1 MAIGHLGVEI
11 EPLTSLSI
19 CDPNGP
25 VASGTPKCPLVP
37 SEPVRFRI
45 KLETTKE
52 DGSPLV
58 ECFQICSWARQ
69 RIAAVADLL
78 QYSSLIR
85 RGLTGTPPT
94 PANRSLSNSIQ
105 STDRTSVDSGNDSDV
120 LMEPTRRHQFE
131 NIQRRRLNIAL
142 SRLGYGLPS
151 TE

>member
-1 MAIGHLGVEI
+1 MVFFIAF
-11 EPLTSLSI
+11 LTKFTS
-19 CDPNGP
+19 
-25 VASGTPKCPLVP
+25 VH
-37 SEPVRFRI
+37 FQ
-45 KLETTKE
+45 TTKE